1 MKILWVN
8 SDFLHPTTR
17 GGQIRTLETL
27 KRLHQRHEIHYAALH
42 LPSARGSLER
52 SAEYCTKA
60 YPVAHHVPRDF
71 TPRFY
76 RQVCESHFSK
86 TPLAV
91 LRYRSNALRQ
101 HVDKLTRKEQ
111 FDAIVCDFL
120 FSAANIPDPGAAILF
135 QHNVESIIW
144 KRQAE
149 HARTRLL
156 KLYFQGQYER
166 MLRYEERVCR
176 SVKRIVAVSGADAR
190 AMQSLYGVAG
200 VAAVPTGVDLNYFA
214 PRGPAQPAT
223 DLVFLGS
230 MDWRPN
236 IDGIRWFAADILPLI
251 RRRRP
256 ECSLTVAGRRPSTE
270 ILRLAEADA
279 RIHVTGTVPDV
290 RPYLWESAVS
300 IVPLRIGGGT
310 RLKIYEA
317 MAARIPVVST
327 TVGAEGLDVRD
338 GENIALADSPDTFAD
353 RCLALLGCAEARR
366 KQSQAAWEMVSTCY
380 SWEAVSRKFELLL
393 ADSHPHDPH
402 QLDPPA

>member
-27 KRLHQRHEIHYAALH
+27 KRLHRRHEIHYAALH
-42 LPSARGSLER
+42 RTSARGGLDR
-52 SAEYCTKA
+52 SVEYCTKA
-60 YPVAHHVPRDF
+60 YPIAHQAPREF
-71 TPRFY
+71 SPRFC
-76 RQVCESHFSK
+76 RQICESHFSK
-86 TPLAV
+86 LPVAV
-91 LRYRSNALRQ
+91 LRYRSDALRRQ
-101 HVDKLTRKEQ
+101 VEELTQREK

-120 FSAANIPDPGAAILF
+120 FSAANIPDPGAAVLF

-144 KRQAE
+144 KRHAE

-156 KLYFQGQYER
+156 KMYLQGQYER
-166 MLRYEERVCR
+166 MLRYEEHMCR
-176 SVKRIVAVSGADAR
+176 AAKRIVAVSGGDAR
-190 AMQSLYGVAG
+190 SMQSLYGVRE
-200 VAAVPTGVDLNYFA
+200 VAAVPTGVDLDYFA
-214 PRGPAQPAT
+214 APPNPPPLNT
-223 DLVFLGS
+223 HLVFLGS

-236 IDGIRWFAADILPLI
+236 IDAIRWFAADVLPLI

-256 ECSLTVAGRRPSTE
+256 ECSLAVVGRRPTPE
-270 ILRLAEADA
+270 IQRLAEAA

-317 MAARIPVVST
+317 MAARVPVVST

-338 GENIALADSPDTFAD
+338 GENIALADSPQAFAE

-366 KQSQAAWEMVSTCY
+366 KQAQAAWEMVSACY
-380 SWEAVSRKFELLL
+380 SWEAAARKFELLL
-393 ADSHPHDPH
+393 T
-402 QLDPPA
+402 